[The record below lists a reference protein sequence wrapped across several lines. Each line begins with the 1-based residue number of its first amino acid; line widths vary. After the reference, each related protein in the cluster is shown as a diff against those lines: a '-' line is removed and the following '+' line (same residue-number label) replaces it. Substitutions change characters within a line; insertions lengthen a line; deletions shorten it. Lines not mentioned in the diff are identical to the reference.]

1 MNYKN
6 NISNENLIKSLR
18 QSRELTHDYFENECI
33 KYGINLSLIKASV
46 LVPFLEI
53 NSKIHILLTNRSE
66 QLEDHAGQVSFPG
79 GRIDTSDLSPVDTAI
94 RESYEEIGLHPDNI
108 EVLGSLDA
116 YQTGTGFRI
125 LPILARINNQTEF
138 EINKEEVDSI
148 FYLPLNFLMNSKNH
162 LSEIK
167 SFKKGNQSYD
177 YNFNVIQYEDN
188 YIWGATAA
196 MLINLYEVLIKE
208 I

>member
-6 NISNENLIKSLR
+6 DISNENLIKSLR
-18 QSRELTHDYFENECI
+18 QNRELSHDYFENECI

-94 RESYEEIGLHPDNI
+94 RESYEEIGLHSDNI

-138 EINKEEVDSI
+138 EINKKEVDSI

-208 I
+208 K